1 MAKAG
6 SIHKNYR
13 LVEVVLTDGE
23 KFTTRS
29 TYHNDT
35 LKLDI
40 DIKTHPAWTNQ
51 AGYVNT
57 RASEVSK
64 FNDRYSG
71 LGFMTKSNK
80 APEAAAPS
88 SDKN

>member
-1 MAKAG
+1 MAKAD
-6 SIHKNYR
+6 SMHKNYR
-13 LVEVVLTDGE
+13 QIKVIMTNGE
-23 KFTTRS
+23 EFITRS
-29 TYHNDT
+29 TYHNDS

-51 AGYVNT
+51 SGYVNT

-71 LGFMTKSNK
+71 LGFMTKSSQNT
-80 APEAAAPS
+80 E
-88 SDKN
+88 DK